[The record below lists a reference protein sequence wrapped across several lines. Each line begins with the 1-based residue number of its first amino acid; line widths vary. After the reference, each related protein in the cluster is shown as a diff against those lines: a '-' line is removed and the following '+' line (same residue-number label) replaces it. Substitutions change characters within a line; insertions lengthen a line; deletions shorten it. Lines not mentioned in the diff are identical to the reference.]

1 MAFIAHFQHPDIQSV
16 LLGKIHKL
24 KMDGDGVQRYS
35 DRFIQLATRVGWN
48 LNDRTAVYQF
58 KKGLPN
64 WLLCQLAT
72 AEATLHG
79 EVSVEMLA
87 KIALQIEVTDQQ
99 IQHQSRKY
107 EMGS

>member
-1 MAFIAHFQHPDIQSV
+1 MIEQQYI
-16 LLGKIHKL
+16 
-24 KMDGDGVQRYS
+24 
-35 DRFIQLATRVGWN
+35 N
-48 LNDRTAVYQF
+48 L
-58 KKGLPN
+58 KGLPN